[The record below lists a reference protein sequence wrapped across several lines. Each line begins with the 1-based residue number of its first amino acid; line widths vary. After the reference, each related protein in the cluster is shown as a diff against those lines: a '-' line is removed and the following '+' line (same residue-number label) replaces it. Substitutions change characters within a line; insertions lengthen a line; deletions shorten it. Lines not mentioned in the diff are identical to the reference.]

1 MMFWII
7 LGVLSIIAMLFLI
20 VPLRHRDQPTRE
32 WQSEALAV
40 YADQLTEVQSEAQR
54 GLIPVDDAQAAIVE
68 IKRRM
73 LAVNRDQK
81 SGTKTSDQ
89 GGRGVLGLAA
99 LATPLLAAAL
109 YFSIGAPG
117 TPSLAFAERQEERSE
132 AAEVTELTTRLLNRL
147 TSDPDGGEAEGWNL
161 LAQAYMRMGQYEDAE
176 KAFAV
181 LADRPDVTSST
192 LSQYAEALIAREN
205 GIVTPKALR
214 MIDRARSLSPDNP
227 AAVYYKAVALE
238 QSGESSAAHDLLVA
252 RLNSADGF
260 APWMEVFVGQANAI
274 GQTLGRPR
282 IDLASF
288 APMMRQAVPGPS
300 AADMAAASDLSEEDR
315 SDFIRSMVA
324 RLAARLES
332 EPDDLDG
339 WMRLAK
345 AYGVLGE
352 DESARNAYLRAGELA
367 ETLNSDDPRL
377 PVIAAGITGSEGG

>member
-1 MMFWII
+1 
-7 LGVLSIIAMLFLI
+7 MLFLI

-73 LAVNRDQK
+73 LAVNRGQK
-81 SGTKTSDQ
+81 SGPKTSDQ

-117 TPSLAFAERQEERSE
+117 TPSLAFADRQEERSE

-274 GQTLGRPR
+274 GETLGRPR

-288 APMMRQAVPGPS
+288 APMMRQTAPGPS

>member
-1 MMFWII
+1 MMFWVI
-7 LGVLSIIAMLFLI
+7 LGVLSTISMLILI
-20 VPLRHRDQPTRE
+20 VPLWVASQPTRE

-40 YADQLTEVQSEAQR
+40 YADQLIEIQSEVQR
-54 GLIPVDDAQAAIVE
+54 GLIPVDDGKAAIVE

-73 LAVNRDQK
+73 LAVNRSQK
-81 SGTKTSDQ
+81 SGMKASDL
-89 GGRGVLGLAA
+89 GGRGVIGLAA
-99 LATPLLAAAL
+99 VATPLLAAAL

-117 TPSLAFAERQEERSE
+117 TPSLSFAERQEERSK
-132 AAEVTELTTRLLNRL
+132 AAEVSELTTRLLNRL

-161 LAQAYMRMGQYEDAE
+161 LAQAYMRMGQYENAA

-181 LADRPDVTSST
+181 LADRPDVTSSI

-205 GIVTPKALR
+205 GVVTPKALR
-214 MIDRARSLSPDNP
+214 MIDRARVISPDKP
-227 AAVYYKAVALE
+227 AAVYYKAVALN
-238 QSGESSAAHDLLVA
+238 QAGESSAAFDLLVA

-260 APWMEVFVGQANAI
+260 APWMEVFVGQANII
-274 GQTLGRPR
+274 GETLGRPR
-282 IDLASF
+282 VDLASF
-288 APMMRQAVPGPS
+288 APMMQRDAPGPS

-315 SDFIRSMVA
+315 SAFIRSMVA
-324 RLAARLES
+324 RLAARLEA

-352 DESARNAYLRAGELA
+352 NDNARNAFLRARDLA
-367 ETLNSDDPRL
+367 ESLDSNDPRL

>member
-1 MMFWII
+1 MMFWVL

-20 VPLRHRDQPTRE
+20 VPLRHRHLPTRE

-73 LAVNRDQK
+73 LAVNRNHK
-81 SGTKTSDQ
+81 SGPNTSDQ
-89 GGRGVLGLAA
+89 GGRSVLVLAA

-227 AAVYYKAVALE
+227 AAVYYKAVALD
-238 QSGESSAAHDLLVA
+238 QSGESAAAHNLLVA

-260 APWMEVFVGQANAI
+260 APWMEVFVGKANTI
-274 GQTLGRPR
+274 GETLGRPR
-282 IDLASF
+282 VDLASF
-288 APMMRQAVPGPS
+288 APMMRQAAPGPS

-339 WMRLAK
+339 WIRLAK

-352 DESARNAYLRAGELA
+352 SDNARNAYMRASDLA
-367 ETLNSDDPRL
+367 KTLNSNDPRL
-377 PVIAAGITGSEGG
+377 PAISAGLKRSEGG